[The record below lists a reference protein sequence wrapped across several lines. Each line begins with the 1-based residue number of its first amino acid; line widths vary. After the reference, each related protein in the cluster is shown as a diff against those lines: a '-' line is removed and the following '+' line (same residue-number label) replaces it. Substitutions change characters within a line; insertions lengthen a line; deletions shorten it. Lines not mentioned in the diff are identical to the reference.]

1 MATGRFERFVVHP
14 SVVFRELDG
23 EAVLLHLDTGVYYGL
38 DPVGT
43 RVWAL
48 LVEHGSPHA
57 VCERMLEEFEV
68 SLEVIESDIV
78 NLVDEL
84 RDKGL
89 VLPAPEVRVGG

>member
-1 MATGRFERFVVHP
+1 MVTGKLERFVVHP

-23 EAVLLHLDTGVYYGL
+23 EVVLLHLDTGMYYGL

-48 LVEHGSPHA
+48 LVDHGSPAA
-57 VCERMLEEFEV
+57 VCERMLEEFDVLPEV
-68 SLEVIESDIV
+68 VERDVLG
-78 NLVDEL
+78 LVDAL

-89 VLPAPEVRVGG
+89 VAPAPEVQVGC